1 MATKLFLHIGWR
13 KAGSSALQQ
22 RLARQTEALAG
33 CGVGLVGNKAG
44 KFERAGTWDGPATD
58 IDRFPW
64 QRLRKACDN
73 ARPGDT
79 VIASTEGLWPVEPSE
94 VAAQLD
100 GIETHIVIYLRRQD
114 LVLESAYKQQVKG
127 RPMLLS
133 FQEWQGRVSAKLLC
147 YYETITAWQAAFG
160 RERIVVRRLDPI
172 CGVSDIC
179 DDFMDIV
186 GCDIAIPPLERR
198 ANPSPRSEICRLF
211 NIYDRRKIALD
222 RRFLQI
228 KFRDLDY
235 YSRNADLLSDSERSQ
250 VLAGFAEEN
259 DRILEEYFPGEEAL
273 FSAPTPGNRE
283 DLASTSPEYERLLD
297 LFALAVAKA
306 R

>member
-1 MATKLFLHIGWR
+1 MAATLFLHIGWR

-22 RLARQTEALAG
+22 RLARQAEALAG
-33 CGVGLVGNKAG
+33 CGVKLVGNKAG
-44 KFERAGTWDGPATD
+44 KFERAEKWEGRPAD
-58 IDRFPW
+58 VDRFPW
-64 QRLRKACDN
+64 KRLRKACDN
-73 ARPGDT
+73 AGPDGT
-79 VIASTEGLWPVEPSE
+79 VIASTEGLWPVEPSD
-94 VAAQLD
+94 VVRQLE
-100 GIETHIVIYLRRQD
+100 GIDTHIVLYLRRQD
-114 LVLESAYKQQVKG
+114 LVLESAYKQQVKS
-127 RPMLLS
+127 RPMQLS
-133 FQEWQGRVSAKLLC
+133 FQEWQGRVSSKLLC
-147 YYETITAWQAAFG
+147 YYETIKAWQAAFG

-186 GCDIAIPPLERR
+186 GCDIEIPPLERR

-211 NIYDRRKIALD
+211 NMYDRRKIPVD

-250 VLAGFAEEN
+250 LLAAFAEDN
-259 DRILEEYFPGEEAL
+259 NRILEEYFPGEEAL
-273 FSAPTPGNRE
+273 FSVPTPGNRE
-283 DLASTSPEYERLLD
+283 DLASTSPAYEKLLD